1 VSDLDL
7 VRLVAGA
14 AFLGAAAVSDWRTR
28 IVKDRLWIAMGT
40 LGLALF
46 AMDLW
51 FRRVDPVV
59 GLVLVP
65 TAVLMYDPL
74 IGQEFRTDEG
84 WKFPPSSIAAYAL
97 AIGATAYAIWD
108 LQGDAAGW
116 GTFLGYL
123 TVPVMML
130 LFRAMYEV
138 HILKGGADAKA
149 MIVIAAFVPL
159 YPNLPPF
166 PLLTLNRTLQA
177 ALGVLFPFSLLVL
190 LNAALLFAAAPL
202 AFLAYNATRGD
213 VEFPMAFLGYKVSL
227 RHVPRFV
234 WFMDEIVDG
243 EHVLVYFPKKRQ
255 DRVAIMK
262 ALRAAGLKEA
272 WVTPQLPFMIPLSI
286 GYVLAFIVGNPL
298 MALFQAFLP
307 AR

>member
-1 VSDLDL
+1 MSDLDL
-7 VRLVAGA
+7 VRLIAGA
-14 AFLGAAAVSDWRTR
+14 ALLAVAAVSDWRTR

-46 AMDLW
+46 ATDLW

-74 IGQEFRTDEG
+74 IGQEFWTDEG
-84 WKFPPSSIAAYAL
+84 WRFPPSSIAAYAL
-97 AIGATAYAIWD
+97 AIGATAYATWD
-108 LQGDAAGW
+108 LQGDADGW
-116 GTFLGYL
+116 ETFLGYL

-130 LFRAMYEV
+130 VFRGMYEA

-149 MIVIAAFVPL
+149 MIVIAAFVPQ
-159 YPNLPPF
+159 YPELPFLPVLALA
-166 PLLTLNRTLQA
+166 PLLQR
-177 ALGVLFPFSLLVL
+177 ALGLLFPFSLLVL
-190 LNAALLFAAAPL
+190 LNAALLFAAVPL
-202 AFLAYNATRGD
+202 AFLAYNAKRGD
-213 VEFPMAFLGYKVSL
+213 VNFPMAFLGYKVPL
-227 RHVPRFV
+227 DRMPRYV
-234 WFMDEIVDG
+234 WFMDQFVEG

-255 DRVAIMK
+255 DRKAIMK
-262 ALRAAGLKEA
+262 ELRAGGLKEA
-272 WVTPQLPFMIPLSI
+272 WVTPQLPFMIPLAM
-286 GYVLAFIVGNPL
+286 GYVLAFVVGNPL